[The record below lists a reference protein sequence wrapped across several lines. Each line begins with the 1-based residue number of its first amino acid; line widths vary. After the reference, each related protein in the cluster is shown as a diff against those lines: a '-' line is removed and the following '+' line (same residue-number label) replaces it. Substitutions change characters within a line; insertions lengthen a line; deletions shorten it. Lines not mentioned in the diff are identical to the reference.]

1 MLLSKTNKADIPLYV
16 GSFLMTLFI
25 LVVMI
30 DPTNTLLHKKDIA
43 FVLTVAYNM
52 VLFKPDFSKLPYIML
67 MFCAV
72 AVPWIF
78 STMRMTPVDPD
89 EVLAAF
95 KSIAPVV
102 LLLWTRNYNM
112 VKLSRFPVVLCCF
125 ISLATYIAMSVNPL
139 IERGV
144 WMFMQNIDDPVTI
157 SRRTILGVEILGFYL
172 KSCVSFIFVFS
183 YYMLYS
189 LDKTKRNVANFI
201 FLIIIFSYF
210 MISGTRSTML
220 MPFFLFI
227 VIASYVFKNSRYIK
241 YVMYPLIFVLAIAFV
256 TVLLAAIMETDEL
269 SNTIKYGH
277 LDSYAALFDENPLF
291 LIFGQGPGATFYS
304 EGFGEVVVR
313 TEWSYLDLIR
323 NYGVF
328 SLIIVF
334 VFAKPIFSFWKY
346 RKQDDFNYCMFWSY
360 LVYLLIAGT
369 NPLLMSSTGM
379 IVLLMAYSY
388 EDKIKNSINNIDD
401 EDNITHI

>member
-1 MLLSKTNKADIPLYV
+1 
-16 GSFLMTLFI
+16 
-25 LVVMI
+25 
-30 DPTNTLLHKKDIA
+30 
-43 FVLTVAYNM
+43 
-52 VLFKPDFSKLPYIML
+52 
-67 MFCAV
+67 
-72 AVPWIF
+72 
-78 STMRMTPVDPD
+78 
-89 EVLAAF
+89 
-95 KSIAPVV
+95 
-102 LLLWTRNYNM
+102 
-112 VKLSRFPVVLCCF
+112 
-125 ISLATYIAMSVNPL
+125 
-139 IERGV
+139 
-144 WMFMQNIDDPVTI
+144 
-157 SRRTILGVEILGFYL
+157 
-172 KSCVSFIFVFS
+172 
-183 YYMLYS
+183 
-189 LDKTKRNVANFI
+189 
-201 FLIIIFSYF
+201 
-210 MISGTRSTML
+210 
-220 MPFFLFI
+220 
-227 VIASYVFKNSRYIK
+227 
-241 YVMYPLIFVLAIAFV
+241 MYPLIFVLAIAFV

-388 EDKIKNSINNIDD
+388 EDVIIRNSQNQ
-401 EDNITHI
+401 EDKLISQS